1 MRGKKIYK
9 SVLTIAGSDSGGC
22 AGIQADIK
30 SISACGA
37 FAASVITASTAQN
50 TQGVMD
56 IHLIPTDHI
65 EKQLDAVLNDIKFN
79 AIKIG
84 MLNSSGIIELVKT
97 KLIEYKIKNI
107 VIDPVMIATSGHK
120 LINDSSINS
129 LKKFLPHAI
138 LITPNCF
145 EAEILIG
152 KKVNFEN
159 APMIATE
166 LGHNFNTSV
175 LLKGGHIDNK
185 NSDIT
190 DFLFIREI
198 NKIYKVV
205 NQKVVTNNTHGTGC
219 SLSSSIAA
227 FLSQGFD
234 LKTSVI
240 NGCNYVNN
248 AINNGKK
255 MILGNGNGPIN
266 HFGLK

>member
-1 MRGKKIYK
+1 
-9 SVLTIAGSDSGGC
+9 
-22 AGIQADIK
+22 
-30 SISACGA
+30 
-37 FAASVITASTAQN
+37 
-50 TQGVMD
+50 
-56 IHLIPTDHI
+56 
-65 EKQLDAVLNDIKFN
+65 
-79 AIKIG
+79 
-84 MLNSSGIIELVKT
+84 
-97 KLIEYKIKNI
+97 
-107 VIDPVMIATSGHK
+107 
-120 LINDSSINS
+120 
-129 LKKFLPHAI
+129 
-138 LITPNCF
+138 
-145 EAEILIG
+145 
-152 KKVNFEN
+152 
-159 APMIATE
+159 MIATE

-234 LKTSVI
+234 LKTSVF

-248 AINNGKK
+248 AIYNGKK